1 MRLEPV
7 AYASLQRLFGMI
19 GLRVALVGMM
29 LVALLSANA
38 GTALA
43 QDDYG
48 CTGGQAVPNPENN
61 SGLVADCE
69 TLLGLKDA
77 LRGTAP
83 LDWNADFAVPT
94 WEGVTVT
101 TVDGVARVT
110 SISLTDRQLSG
121 TLPAALSYLDYLET
135 LDLAWNE
142 LSGTIPAEL
151 GNLAELQHLNLGQNQ
166 LTHWNNSSRS
176 RQPSRPANAATV
188 GQSAQRQHPHRIGWS
203 HQSAVVEF
211 ALEPAL
217 WEHSSR
223 AG

>member
-48 CTGGQAVPNPENN
+48 CASGQAVPNPENN
-61 SGLVADCE
+61 PGLVADCE

-83 LDWNADFAVPT
+83 LDWNADFAV
-94 WEGVTVT
+94 
-101 TVDGVARVT
+101 
-110 SISLTDRQLSG
+110 
-121 TLPAALSYLDYLET
+121 SYLGRCDSYH
-135 LDLAWNE
+135 
-142 LSGTIPAEL
+142 G
-151 GNLAELQHLNLGQNQ
+151 
-166 LTHWNNSSRS
+166 
-176 RQPSRPANAATV
+176 
-188 GQSAQRQHPHRIGWS
+188 GW
-203 HQSAVVEF
+203 
-211 ALEPAL
+211 
-217 WEHSSR
+217 R
-223 AG
+223 G

>member
-48 CTGGQAVPNPENN
+48 CTSGQAVPNPENN
-61 SGLVADCE
+61 PGLVADCE

-83 LDWNADFAVPT
+83 
-94 WEGVTVT
+94 
-101 TVDGVARVT
+101 ARLERGLRNVH
-110 SISLTDRQLSG
+110 LGRCD
-121 TLPAALSYLDYLET
+121 SYH
-135 LDLAWNE
+135 
-142 LSGTIPAEL
+142 G
-151 GNLAELQHLNLGQNQ
+151 
-166 LTHWNNSSRS
+166 
-176 RQPSRPANAATV
+176 
-188 GQSAQRQHPHRIGWS
+188 GW
-203 HQSAVVEF
+203 
-211 ALEPAL
+211 
-217 WEHSSR
+217 R
-223 AG
+223 G